1 MSVARKSKFVVGLAG
16 LALATAACGG
26 VASEGDEGGSGGAS
40 VQLRATNLLPPNGS
54 QSDSIQ
60 WFMDELEKR
69 TDGEVKTEV
78 VYGGALLAG
87 TDTLPGMKQ
96 GRAEAGNVVP
106 AYFPAELPLNN
117 VNMVPITGADQS
129 ARLRALQDLND
140 QVDAFAEEFEKNG
153 LVLIG
158 FLPNASSTVA
168 FNKEVSSLAD
178 VKGAKIRIPSQPQS
192 VVWEE
197 LGAEPVFMAS
207 EEVYEAVE
215 RGIVDGVTYPM
226 DTQVANGITEVATYM
241 APDVGQNGGSIF
253 ALSKSAYDKL
263 SDDAKAVVEELQ
275 GEWYAKTDELVMK
288 YEQEACDEFVKA
300 GGTVVQWSDADAKT
314 IADATEELADE
325 VWAKEA
331 GKSSDAAV
339 VDEVWS
345 TYTSS
350 LEEHTGE
357 TDYTDAMKTCGQ

>member
-1 MSVARKSKFVVGLAG
+1 MHVARKSKIFVGLAAIS
-16 LALATAACGG
+16 LAVSACGG
-26 VASEGDEGGSGGAS
+26 VAGGSSGGDGGGSVEVRAS
-40 VQLRATNLLPPNGS
+40 NLLPPNGA
-54 QSDSIQ
+54 QSDAIQ
-60 WFMDELEKR
+60 WFMDELESR
-69 TDGEVKTEV
+69 TDGEVKTDV

-117 VNMVPITGADQS
+117 VNMVPIAGADQS

-140 QVDAFAEEFEKNG
+140 QVDAFAEELEAQD

-168 FNKEVSSLAD
+168 FNKKVTSLAEL
-178 VKGAKIRIPSQPQS
+178 KGAKVRTPSQPQS
-192 VVWEE
+192 VVYEE
-197 LGAEPVFMAS
+197 LGAEPVFMPS
-207 EEVYEAVE
+207 EEVYEAIE

-226 DTQVANGITEVATYM
+226 DTQVANGITDVAKYL

-263 SDDAKAVVEELQ
+263 SDDAKDVVEELK
-275 GEWYAKTDELVMK
+275 GEWYAKTDELLAT
-288 YEQEACDEFVKA
+288 YESQACEEFTGA
-300 GGTVVQWSDADAKT
+300 GGTVVKWSDADTAK
-314 IADATEELADE
+314 IADAVDNLADE
-325 VWAKEA
+325 VWATEA
-331 GKSSDAAV
+331 SKSADEAV

-357 TDYTDAMKTCGQ
+357 TDYTDAMTTCGQ

>member
-1 MSVARKSKFVVGLAG
+1 MFIAKKSKIIAGLAG
-16 LALATAACGG
+16 LALATTACGG
-26 VASEGDEGGSGGAS
+26 VASGGDEGGSGGETIEI
-40 VQLRATNLLPPNGS
+40 RATNLLPPNGS

-69 TDGEVKTEV
+69 TDGEVKTDV

-140 QVDAFAEEFEKNG
+140 QVDAFAEEFEKHD

-178 VKGAKIRIPSQPQS
+178 VKGAKVRTPSQPQS

-253 ALSKSAYDKL
+253 ALSKTAYDKL
-263 SDDAKAVVEELQ
+263 SDDAKDVVEELK
-275 GEWYAKTDELVMK
+275 GEWYAKTDELLLK
-288 YEQEACDEFVKA
+288 YESEACTEFVES
-300 GGTVVQWSDADAKT
+300 GGTIVRWSDEDANT
-314 IADATEELADE
+314 IASATEELANE
-325 VWAKEA
+325 VWATEA
-331 GKSSDAAV
+331 GKSADAEV

-345 TYTSS
+345 TYTSA
-350 LEEHTGE
+350 LETHTGE
-357 TDYTDAMKTCGQ
+357 TDYTDAMTTCGE

>member
-1 MSVARKSKFVVGLAG
+1 MAGLAG
-16 LALATAACGG
+16 LALVTTACGG
-26 VASEGDEGGSGGAS
+26 VASGGGGGGGS
-40 VQLRATNLLPPNGS
+40 VEFRATNLLPPNGS

-69 TDGEVKTEV
+69 TDGEVKTDV
-78 VYGGALLAG
+78 VYGGALLSG
-87 TDTLPGMKQ
+87 TDTLPGMNQ

-117 VNMVPITGADQS
+117 VNMVPIADADQS

-140 QVDAFAEEFEKNG
+140 NVDAFAEEFEKNG

-168 FNKEVSSLAD
+168 FNKEIKSLAD
-178 VKGAKIRIPSQPQS
+178 LDGAKVRIPSQPQS
-192 VVWEE
+192 VVFEE

-215 RGIVDGVTYPM
+215 RGIVDGVTYPL
-226 DTQVANGITEVATYM
+226 DTQVANGITEVANYV

-253 ALSKSAYDKL
+253 AVSKTAYDKL
-263 SDDAKAVVEELQ
+263 SDDAKDVVEELK
-275 GEWYAKTDELVMK
+275 GEWYEKTDELLTK
-288 YEQEACDEFVKA
+288 YEREACDEFLKD
-300 GGTVVQWSDADAKT
+300 GGTIVQWSEADTKT
-314 IADATEELADE
+314 IAAATDKLADE
-325 VWAKEA
+325 VWAEEA
-331 GKSSDAAV
+331 GKSVDAEA

-345 TYTSS
+345 TYTDS

-357 TDYTDAMKTCGQ
+357 TEYTDVMKTCGQ

>member
-1 MSVARKSKFVVGLAG
+1 MLVAKKTRFAFGLAA
-16 LALATAACGG
+16 LALAASACGG
-26 VASEGDEGGSGGAS
+26 VAGGDDGDG
-40 VQLRATNLLPPNGS
+40 VQLRATNLLPPGGS

-78 VYGGALLAG
+78 VYGGGLLSG

-96 GRAEAGNVVP
+96 GRADAGNVVP

-117 VNMVPITGADQS
+117 INMVPITGADQS

-140 QVDAFAEEFEKNG
+140 NVDAFAEELEKND

-158 FLPNASSTVA
+158 FLPNASSAVA
-168 FNKEVSSLAD
+168 FNKDVNSLAD
-178 VKGAKIRIPSQPQS
+178 VDGAKLRIPAQPQS
-192 VVWEE
+192 KVWEE

-226 DTQVANGITEVATYM
+226 DTQVANGITDVAKVM

-253 ALSKSAYDKL
+253 ALSKTAYDKL
-263 SDDAKAVVEELQ
+263 SDDSKEVVEELKD
-275 GEWYAKTDELVMK
+275 EWYAKTDELLTK
-288 YEQEACDEFVKA
+288 YEKDACDKFTKS
-300 GGTVVQWSDADAKT
+300 GGKVVLWNEADSKK
-314 IADATEELADE
+314 IAEAAEEIGPS
-325 VWAKEA
+325 VWKDEA
-331 GKSSDAAV
+331 GKSVDGDT
-339 VDEVWS
+339 VDEVWDQFS
-345 TYTSS
+345 TS

-357 TDYTDAMKTCGQ
+357 TGYSDGLQACGK

>member
-1 MSVARKSKFVVGLAG
+1 MFVARKSRIMIGLAG
-16 LALATAACGG
+16 ASLALSACGG
-26 VASEGDEGGSGGAS
+26 VAGGSGSGGGGT
-40 VQLRATNLLPPNGS
+40 VEIRATNLLPPNGA
-54 QSDSIQ
+54 QSDMIQ
-60 WFMDELEKR
+60 WFMDELGSR

-117 VNMVPITGADQS
+117 VNMVPIAGADQS

-140 QVDAFAEEFEKNG
+140 DVEAFADEFAAQD

-178 VKGAKIRIPSQPQS
+178 LKGAKVRAPSQPQS
-192 VVWEE
+192 VVYEE
-197 LGAEPVFMAS
+197 LGAEPVFMPS
-207 EEVYEAVE
+207 EEVYEAIE

-226 DTQVANGITEVATYM
+226 DTQVANGITDVADYM

-253 ALSKSAYDKL
+253 ALSKAAYDEL
-263 SDDAKAVVEELQ
+263 PDDAKDVVEELK
-275 GEWYAKTDELVMK
+275 GEWYAKTDEMLAK
-288 YEQEACDEFVKA
+288 YESQACEEFTA
-300 GGTVVQWSDADAKT
+300 NGGTIVRWSDEDAAT
-314 IADATEELADE
+314 IADAVDRLADE
-325 VWAKEA
+325 VWASEA
-331 GKSSDAAV
+331 EKSVDASV
-339 VDEVWS
+339 VDEVWT
-345 TYTSS
+345 TYNSA

-357 TDYTDAMKTCGQ
+357 TEYTDVMTTCGQ

>member
-1 MSVARKSKFVVGLAG
+1 MFVARKSKIVASLAG
-16 LALATAACGG
+16 LALATTACGG
-26 VASEGDEGGSGGAS
+26 VASGGNDSGSDAAIEIRAS
-40 VQLRATNLLPPNGS
+40 NLLPPNGS

-60 WFMDELEKR
+60 WFMDELESR
-69 TDGEVKTEV
+69 TDGEVKTDV

-168 FNKEVSSLAD
+168 FNKKVSSLAD
-178 VKGAKIRIPSQPQS
+178 VNGAKIRTPSQPQS

-253 ALSKSAYDKL
+253 ALSKTAYDKL
-263 SDDAKAVVEELQ
+263 SDDAKDVVEELKD
-275 GEWYAKTDELVMK
+275 EWYAKTDELVQQ
-288 YEQEACDEFVKA
+288 YEQDACDEFVAA
-300 GGTVVQWSDADAKT
+300 GGTVVRWNDEDAKT
-314 IADATEELADE
+314 IQEATEELADE
-325 VWAKEA
+325 VWASEA
-331 GKSSDAAV
+331 GKSVDSAV

-350 LEEHTGE
+350 LETHTGE
-357 TDYTDAMKTCGQ
+357 TDYTDTMTTCGQ